1 MDIVKRLIKSKYSV
15 IIDSNDNTI
24 RKDFLKLCS
33 KTQLM
38 LILSTICALCS
49 YILLLIVVARLYS
62 CFEGK
67 QRYLMI
73 TSLGTLYVFF
83 AILLWFG
90 WKGTVYKKSG
100 AKKAECDNLRLHLNR
115 LSSEHESSSYYLI
128 VYALLLAVANIL
140 FFFDNHDGLT
150 LILKLSTPV
159 GVVAFLTGIYFMIKF
174 KDQDRSLQAYEDK
187 FKTVNA

>member
-1 MDIVKRLIKSKYSV
+1 
-15 IIDSNDNTI
+15 
-24 RKDFLKLCS
+24 
-33 KTQLM
+33 M
-38 LILSTICALCS
+38 LILSNICALCS

-67 QRYLMI
+67 QRFLMI
-73 TSLGTLYVFF
+73 ASLGTMYVFF

-90 WKGTVYKKSG
+90 WKGTVYNKSG
-100 AKKAECDNLRLHLNR
+100 AKKAEGDNLRLHLNR
-115 LSSEHESSSYYLI
+115 LSAEHKIRSYNLI
-128 VYALLLAVANIL
+128 VYAFLLAVANVL
-140 FFFDNHDGLT
+140 FFLDNNDGLT

-174 KDQDRSLQAYEDK
+174 KDQDKSLQPYEDK